1 MQIFLMEIRKNSK
14 YSWSCCHFLSPLW
27 PAMTL

>member
-1 MQIFLMEIRKNSK
+1 MEIRKKSK